1 MVRQGSRK
9 EVKPASVT
17 SSLLIYSKYL
27 CQMKVYEGKE
37 EMDLAR
43 QATLPLD
50 YTELGN
56 LLGAQPTY
64 FKY

>member
-1 MVRQGSRK
+1 
-9 EVKPASVT
+9 
-17 SSLLIYSKYL
+17 
-27 CQMKVYEGKE
+27 MKVYEGKE